1 MNVPT
6 FNELWDEILS
16 DKIIKKHK
24 QYGNSLED
32 PALTFN
38 KIDDIQLLI
47 NIRLDD
53 KLKRMEMLDDTDEKY
68 WSEIKEIIAYMMW
81 KLYLKKEE
89 ERRFKWDKTMDIVWE
104 AEDADSDRQQGDEEQ
119 STEDIGEDDIIE
131 GFLRFLGLRR
141 LPGERRGYIRA

>member
-6 FNELWDEILS
+6 FNEIWDEILS
-16 DKIIKKHK
+16 NKIIKKHR

-38 KIDDIQLLI
+38 KIDDLQLLI

-104 AEDADSDRQQGDEEQ
+104 AEDADSNRQQGDEEQ
-119 STEDIGEDDIIE
+119 SSEDSREDDDDR
-131 GFLRFLGLRR
+131 GYLSFLGLRR
-141 LPGERRGYIRA
+141 LPDK